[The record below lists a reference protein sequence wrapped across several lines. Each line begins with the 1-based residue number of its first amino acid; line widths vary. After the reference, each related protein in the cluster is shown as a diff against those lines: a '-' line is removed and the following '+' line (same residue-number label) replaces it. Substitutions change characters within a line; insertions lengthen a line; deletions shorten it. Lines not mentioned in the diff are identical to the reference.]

1 MAKPPPSCDFNVEIK
16 KLKTAPPARIYLLY
30 GSEDYLSDFFLNKLR
45 DCCLPDGDDGFS
57 YKRLDG
63 PALDLAQL
71 AKALDVMPVL
81 SERTFIELRNVDINK
96 LPDTDK
102 TISLLQTIPDY
113 CTVVFFLDASYE
125 PDGRLKFV
133 KFLKEKGT
141 ALLFS
146 AQGKTALFKWM
157 DKRFA
162 AFEKTIEPAAKERLV
177 LISGDLMN
185 RLIPEIDKIAAYAK
199 GSVVRVSDIE
209 AVATH
214 IPEADVFEMINLISE
229 KKYDNA
235 LHILAELLKN
245 KENEPIAMLSLVA
258 SQLRKTYGVKLAL
271 HTGKRKPEIK
281 ELFSITWDFVAD
293 RLISAAGRFTFS
305 QLHAAIESC
314 VNAEYSMKTSF
325 VDESGLLTQVLLDLM
340 LADAEDAS

>member
-1 MAKPPPSCDFNVEIK
+1 MPKPPPSCDFNAELK

-30 GSEDYLSDFFLNKLR
+30 GNEDYLSDFFLTKLR
-45 DCCLPDGDDGFS
+45 DCCLPGGDDGFS
-57 YKRLDG
+57 YKRFDG
-63 PALDLAQL
+63 PALDLSLL
-71 AKALDVMPVL
+71 AKALDVMPFL

-102 TISLLQTIPDY
+102 AISLLQSVPDY
-113 CTVVFFLDASYE
+113 CTVVFFQDASYE

-146 AQGKTALFKWM
+146 AQGRTALFRWM

-162 AFEKTIEPAAKERLV
+162 ASGKTIEPAAKERLV

-199 GSVVRVSDIE
+199 GSVVHVSDVE
-209 AVATH
+209 AVASH

-245 KENEPIAMLSLVA
+245 KENEPIGMLSLVA

-271 HTGKRKPEIK
+271 HAGKRKPEIIK
-281 ELFSITWDFVAD
+281 LFSITWDFIAD
-293 RLISAAGRFTFS
+293 RLISAAGRFTFP
-305 QLHAAIESC
+305 QLRAAIESC
-314 VNAEYSMKTSF
+314 VNAEYSMKTSS

-340 LADAEDAS
+340 LDDAEDAS